1 MRIVAVIVVAVGLGG
16 GWPVVSLA
24 QSPPTLVNAIVAVV
38 NDKVITRED
47 IESAIVADEELLIR
61 QYGRQAEVLAE
72 KREALRRDAL
82 ELLVENEL
90 ILHEFEVQAETAG
103 FKFPENVIEEYIRS
117 TIRRRYGDRLRLILS
132 LQARGMNYES
142 YRKQVREDFII
153 RAMTGQNI
161 ASGILISPFKIENYY
176 ASHQDQFQVGDQVK
190 LRMIVLANKADR
202 GPEATK
208 KLAAEILAKL
218 ESGTPFAEMAS
229 LYSDG
234 SQRSEGGDW
243 GWIEKPVLR
252 PDLAEVAFS
261 LKPGERSALIEKPE
275 GCFLMLVEEAR
286 AAHVRPLTEARDDIE
301 KALRAQEEQR
311 LRKEWIDRL
320 KAKSF
325 IKYVPLN

>member
-1 MRIVAVIVVAVGLGG
+1 MRVVVFIALVGCLGG
-16 GWPVVSLA
+16 GWPVAGRA
-24 QSPPTLVNAIVAVV
+24 QSPPTLVNAIVAIV
-38 NDKVITRED
+38 NGKVITRED

-61 QYGRQAEVLAE
+61 QYGRQAQVLAE
-72 KREALRRDAL
+72 KREALRQDAL

-90 ILHEFEVQAETAG
+90 ILHEFEVQAETSG
-103 FKFPENVIEEYIRS
+103 FKFPENVIEEYIKT
-117 TIRRRYGDRLRLILS
+117 TIRRRYGDRLRLIRS
-132 LQARGMNYES
+132 LQAKGLTYES

-153 RAMTGQNI
+153 RAMTSQNI
-161 ASGILISPFKIENYY
+161 SSSILVSPFKIENYY
-176 ASHQDQFQVGDQVK
+176 ASHQDLFQVGDQVK
-190 LRMIVLANKADR
+190 LRMIVLANKPDR

-243 GWIEKPVLR
+243 GWIEKSVLR
-252 PDLAEVAFS
+252 ADLAEVAFA
-261 LKPGERSALIEKPE
+261 LKPGERSGILEKSE
-275 GCFLMLVEEAR
+275 GCFLMLVEETR
-286 AAHVRPLTEARDDIE
+286 AAHVRPLTEARDEIE

-311 LRKEWIDRL
+311 LRKEWLDRL

-325 IKYVPLN
+325 IKYLPLN